1 MKSRTILTAVLL
13 TLGVASL
20 ASAQGTPATRPAGK
34 PTTRPLPAGSL
45 LDSMLKPAPNAGA
58 PLQPV
63 PDAPR
68 IDMSSGTASVKP
80 AAPKVNLIRE
90 GSFIVDRAGRLTKSA
105 DGQNM
110 EFTFDSDGR
119 TLQDPPLVILPNLNL
134 MSMEDAVSAGSR
146 DLKFRVTGVI
156 TEYHGRNYILLD
168 KVVVVPDATTNF

>member
-1 MKSRTILTAVLL
+1 MKTRTILIAMLL
-13 TLGVASL
+13 PLWTASL
-20 ASAQGTPATRPAGK
+20 ASAQATRPASGAK
-34 PTTRPLPAGSL
+34 PTTRPLPAGSV
-45 LDSMLKPAPNAGA
+45 LDSMLKPMPSAGQ
-58 PLQPV
+58 PLQPIIDS
-63 PDAPR
+63 PKT
-68 IDMSSGTASVKP
+68 DMSTGQAAVAP

-110 EFTFDSDGR
+110 EFTFDSDGT

-134 MSMEDAVSAGSR
+134 MSMEDAVTAGSK